1 LGKGGR
7 KMSKTKPVVTEFEQ
21 KIYLLNFKIAQ
32 MLVEK
37 NKKYGNSALKPIRI
51 FSRSTSIEQL
61 LVRIDDKLS
70 RIKTANTDEDE
81 DVLLDLIGY
90 LYLLIIAKDKI

>member
-1 LGKGGR
+1 
-7 KMSKTKPVVTEFEQ
+7 MSKTKPVVTEFEQ